1 MPRRRVQLATDPTAP
16 IECHR
21 IDNRFVPLRV
31 CDLARALGEDSAAA
45 GIDREHCSALIAGI
59 SAVIEQE
66 AAAFRSE
73 LDDAYSFFNPDR
85 ETLPLD
91 ADAAARTPEGY
102 EALGARLQYLLDKAN
117 FEQLDDVAVDRA
129 LAVASSYGIR
139 VQLDPSKIE
148 SFSIFVRGSGTIER
162 HRRQWRA
169 PIKGRPVSL
178 SVFRR
183 LVVIARLKD
192 DAHILIKMFKDI
204 PEADV
209 EALLPHAE
217 VTMNWIDRLFM
228 VGGGAGV
235 VGTTATQVVKLLSA
249 SLLVFSRLL
258 WVILFGGI
266 MLIWRTISGY
276 SGARNKRDAVRT
288 RHLYFQNVSNNA
300 GAIHML
306 TNMTAQEEIKE
317 AAITYFLCA
326 LANEPVQSEAAL
338 GLRAEQYLR
347 KRFGINVDFDV
358 TDAVKTLDRLD
369 LWQDRPSFRVLPA
382 PAAVAR
388 LHEHWVQCRSQ
399 QHHHRCAELARTPVG
414 AQAAAKLSAG
424 TEEAEQ
430 S

>member
-16 IECHR
+16 IEYHR

-31 CDLARALGEDSAAA
+31 CDLARGLGEDSAAA
-45 GIDREHCSALIAGI
+45 GMGREDCAALIAGI

-73 LDDAYSFFNPDR
+73 LDDAYSYFNPDR

-91 ADAAARTPEGY
+91 ADRAARSPAGY
-102 EALGARLQYLLDKAN
+102 EALSARLQYLLDKAN
-117 FEQLDDVAVDRA
+117 FERLDDVAVDRA

-162 HRRQWRA
+162 HRRHWRA
-169 PIKGRPVSL
+169 PIKGRPIPL
-178 SVFRR
+178 SVYRR
-183 LVVIARLKD
+183 LVVIARLKGD
-192 DAHILIKMFKDI
+192 PHILIKMFKDI
-204 PEADV
+204 PEEDV

-217 VTMNWIDRLFM
+217 VTMNWMDRLFM

-235 VGTTATQVVKLLSA
+235 VGTTAAQVVKLLSA

-258 WVILFGGI
+258 WVILFGGL

-276 SGARNKRDAVRT
+276 SGARNKRDAMRT

-306 TNMTAQEEIKE
+306 INMTAQEEIKE
-317 AAITYFLCA
+317 AAIAYFLCA
-326 LANEPVQSEAAL
+326 FSTEPVLSEAAL
-338 GLRAEQYLR
+338 GLQAERYLR
-347 KRFGINVDFDV
+347 KRFGIRVDFDV
-358 TDAVKTLDRLD
+358 TDAVKTLDRLE
-369 LWQDRPSFRVLPA
+369 LWQDRSSFRVLP
-382 PAAVAR
+382 PSAAVSR

-399 QHHHRCAELARTPVG
+399 QHHHRCAELARAPVG
-414 AQAAAKLSAG
+414 AQAAADGAVSA
-424 TEEAEQ
+424 AE
-430 S
+430 